1 MLVGSLA
8 LDLAELVVRNE
19 SDDENGTGDRE
30 IEELLKIN
38 HAGALDFPYNKACAL
53 RGCLRGVIS
62 SVLLIIGKMR
72 YSNICGYVMMK
83 FVSIQRYT
91 EVKMGVQSSLFY
103 TYM

>member
-1 MLVGSLA
+1 
-8 LDLAELVVRNE
+8 
-19 SDDENGTGDRE
+19 
-30 IEELLKIN
+30 
-38 HAGALDFPYNKACAL
+38 LDFPYNKACAL
-53 RGCLRGVIS
+53 RGRLRGVIS

-72 YSNICGYVMMK
+72 YSNICGYVMME